1 MVGADDEFYWFVDLN
16 PPEKGVYGQIIC
28 AGPKEIKVVANNYI
42 EFLEVIIKSFPKDD
56 FS

>member
-1 MVGADDEFYWFVDLN
+1 MGKLFA
-16 PPEKGVYGQIIC
+16 
-28 AGPKEIKVVANNYI
+28 KEIKVVANNYI